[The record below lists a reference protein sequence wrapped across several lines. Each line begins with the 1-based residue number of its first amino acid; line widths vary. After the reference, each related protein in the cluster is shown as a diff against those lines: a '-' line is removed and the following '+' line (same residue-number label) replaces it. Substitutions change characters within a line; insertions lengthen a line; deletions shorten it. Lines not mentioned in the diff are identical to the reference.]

1 MGYVSLGNDAYN
13 KLKKPAPPGVFDAYG
28 GAIKQTGS
36 DYDEMMGN
44 YKNILKSP
52 NGGQPM
58 SAASPIQHTPITA
71 EKQNAP
77 TAVNFTPNAIPP
89 SILFNPA
96 SASGTGGGTG
106 NYTPVTGPSNVQ
118 FNPTGTNTTTY
129 NQSGDTTTALKQ
141 LQELAETGGYSEQNK
156 NDIRARGISPIRSI
170 YSSAQRGL
178 DRSKSLSGGYSPN
191 YAAASAKMAREQAGQ
206 ISGATTKVNADLAQ
220 SVAQNR
226 LSAAPAYASASADES
241 ARRTGVDTRNSDIR
255 NQVEQYNR
263 TGQSQTDQFNADL
276 AAKIAI
282 ANSQGQ
288 NDHNRLNLG
297 KTDDVNK
304 FNASGALDA
313 AKFNTSTAADV
324 AMANTKGKFETDKF
338 NVEGA
343 NDVAKFNA
351 GAVNDAAAT
360 NAANRF
366 KTDQTNFDN
375 SFKTNAYN
383 NGLISE
389 NNARQ
394 DAAAK
399 GMNSLYGTTP
409 ALASTFGDQ
418 ALKQQQLA
426 EQQRQFDIQEANRR
440 QAAMKPPVR
449 N

>member
-13 KLKKPAPPGVFDAYG
+13 KLKKPAPPGVFDAYS

-58 SAASPIQHTPITA
+58 SAASPIQHTPIAA

-96 SASGTGGGTG
+96 SASPSGAGTS

-118 FNPTGTNTTTY
+118 FNPTGTNTTAY
-129 NQSGDTTTALKQ
+129 NQSGDTTTALKE
-141 LQELAETGGYSEQNK
+141 LQNLAETGGYSEQNK
-156 NDIRARGISPIRSI
+156 DDIRARGISPIRSV

-220 SVAQNR
+220 NVAQNR

-255 NQVEQYNR
+255 NQVEQFNR

-282 ANSQGQ
+282 ANSTGQ
-288 NDHNRLNLG
+288 NDHNRLNLSR
-297 KTDDVNK
+297 TDDVNK
-304 FNASGALDA
+304 FNASGRLDA
-313 AKFNTSTAADV
+313 DKFNTSTAVDV
-324 AMANTKGKFETDKF
+324 AATNAAGRLATDKF
-338 NVEGA
+338 NTAGA
-343 NDVAKFNA
+343 ADVDKFNA
-351 GAVNDAAAT
+351 GAINDAAVT
-360 NAANRF
+360 NAANKF

-409 ALASTFGDQ
+409 ALASTFGNQ
-418 ALKQQQLA
+418 ALEQQKLA
-426 EQQRQFDIQEANRR
+426 ESKRQFDIEEQRR
-440 QAAMKPPVR
+440 QAAMKPPTR